1 MEGATDI
8 IYNTLRATGLT
19 WDEGPDIGGPVG
31 PYVQSQRMGMFKQ
44 YAEQLVKAGK
54 AYYCFCTEERL
65 NDLHEQQKANGE
77 MSHYDGHCR
86 DLPQE
91 EINAKLAAGV
101 PYVIRQKI
109 PAEGVT
115 GFDDVVYGHI
125 EVNNS
130 ELDDQIL
137 IKTDGMPTYNFANV
151 VDDHLMGITHVIRGS
166 EYLSSTPKYNLLYQ
180 AFGWEVPTYIHCPP
194 VMKDAQ
200 HKLSKRNGDASY
212 QDLVAKGYL
221 PAAVLNYLL
230 LLGWAPEGEQEIF
243 SLDEMIKI
251 WDPARISKSPAI
263 FDPLKLRA
271 INAAYIRALPA
282 EEFRKLADPFI
293 DQAVH
298 VQIDRDLLC
307 ANLQPRCEVLEDIPP
322 QLDFFDA
329 VLPIDAEMYRNKKQK
344 TTPESAKE
352 ALSALLP
359 VLEAQTDYDT
369 QKISASYAA
378 SIRNTSGTSVT
389 NKVASLQVQLE
400 QKQANAASLQEKL
413 TEAQEDYQDALETYE
428 AAKEGYEG
436 AGTDNTVNFMTI
448 QNGYLSARSKY
459 QQAKSAL
466 TQAEDA
472 LSENESAITDLQNQ
486 LAAAQAKQKIDKLDT
501 EETYQE
507 AVITGQNAQTT
518 YNAAVEDLKETLQE
532 AEETKEKREEQLQ
545 AFEDFVG
552 SDGILYATED
562 GVITEVSYEAG
573 DRLTTTGALFSY
585 ATSDDMRIS
594 VDVTQ
599 EDIVDLQVGDAVD
612 ITFTA
617 YPEDSY
623 TGSILSI
630 NTTAT
635 SDYSNTVSYTVEIS
649 VEGELEQLYGG
660 MTADVIFVTE
670 EKEDVLYVS
679 RKAIVE
685 ENGKTYVYRKTA
697 LGGRELAEVETGI
710 TNGVDIE
717 ILSGLEEGDT
727 IYLASKVSS
736 EAEVKSTEETADS
749 GSSSDTAVG
758 SDMELQEFD
767 ESLMPEDMQMPSGGA
782 MPQGGPGGSGS
793 DSFGGGMP
801 GGPGGQ

>member
-1 MEGATDI
+1 M
-8 IYNTLRATGLT
+8 
-19 WDEGPDIGGPVG
+19 
-31 PYVQSQRMGMFKQ
+31 
-44 YAEQLVKAGK
+44 
-54 AYYCFCTEERL
+54 
-65 NDLHEQQKANGE
+65 
-77 MSHYDGHCR
+77 
-86 DLPQE
+86 
-91 EINAKLAAGV
+91 KL
-101 PYVIRQKI
+101 
-109 PAEGVT
+109 
-115 GFDDVVYGHI
+115 
-125 EVNNS
+125 
-130 ELDDQIL
+130 
-137 IKTDGMPTYNFANV
+137 
-151 VDDHLMGITHVIRGS
+151 
-166 EYLSSTPKYNLLYQ
+166 
-180 AFGWEVPTYIHCPP
+180 
-194 VMKDAQ
+194 
-200 HKLSKRNGDASY
+200 
-212 QDLVAKGYL
+212 
-221 PAAVLNYLL
+221 
-230 LLGWAPEGEQEIF
+230 
-243 SLDEMIKI
+243 
-251 WDPARISKSPAI
+251 KSPH
-263 FDPLKLRA
+263 FDKLKSLT
-271 INAAYIRALPA
+271 
-282 EEFRKLADPFI
+282 
-293 DQAVH
+293 
-298 VQIDRDLLC
+298 
-307 ANLQPRCEVLEDIPP
+307 
-322 QLDFFDA
+322 
-329 VLPIDAEMYRNKKQK
+329 KKQK
-344 TTPESAKE
+344 KLILAGIALFLLILAASYTVFIAPLLQKEQWIYKEETVERGTLKVGVTESGSLEYNTKSIDYDLNLDVSDDDEDDSDDDDDTVQKYLKIEEIYAASGQRVTEGEELLKFTEDSVE
-352 ALSALLP
+352 AVRALLQNA
-359 VLEAQTDYDT
+359 VVEAQADYAEAESTYELSLLEAQTDYDT

-400 QKQANAASLQEKL
+400 QKQANTASLQEKL
-413 TEAQEDYQDALETYE
+413 TQAQEDYQDALETYE

-448 QNGYLSARSKY
+448 QNGYLSARTKY

-466 TQAEDA
+466 TQAETAVTDN
-472 LSENESAITDLQNQ
+472 ENAIAELTNQ

-507 AVITGQNAQTT
+507 AVINGQNAQTT
-518 YNAAVEDLKETLQE
+518 YNATVEDLKETLQE

-573 DRLTTTGALFSY
+573 DRLTTTGVLFSY

-736 EAEVKSTEETADS
+736 EEEVKSTEETADS

-758 SDMELQEFD
+758 SDTEF
-767 ESLMPEDMQMPSGGA
+767 EMLEDMQMPGGDD
-782 MPQGGPGGSGS
+782 MPQGGNSG
-793 DSFGGGMP
+793 SFGGGMP

>member
-1 MEGATDI
+1 M
-8 IYNTLRATGLT
+8 
-19 WDEGPDIGGPVG
+19 
-31 PYVQSQRMGMFKQ
+31 
-44 YAEQLVKAGK
+44 
-54 AYYCFCTEERL
+54 
-65 NDLHEQQKANGE
+65 
-77 MSHYDGHCR
+77 
-86 DLPQE
+86 
-91 EINAKLAAGV
+91 KL
-101 PYVIRQKI
+101 
-109 PAEGVT
+109 
-115 GFDDVVYGHI
+115 
-125 EVNNS
+125 
-130 ELDDQIL
+130 
-137 IKTDGMPTYNFANV
+137 
-151 VDDHLMGITHVIRGS
+151 
-166 EYLSSTPKYNLLYQ
+166 
-180 AFGWEVPTYIHCPP
+180 
-194 VMKDAQ
+194 
-200 HKLSKRNGDASY
+200 
-212 QDLVAKGYL
+212 
-221 PAAVLNYLL
+221 
-230 LLGWAPEGEQEIF
+230 
-243 SLDEMIKI
+243 
-251 WDPARISKSPAI
+251 KSPH
-263 FDPLKLRA
+263 FDKLKSLT
-271 INAAYIRALPA
+271 
-282 EEFRKLADPFI
+282 
-293 DQAVH
+293 
-298 VQIDRDLLC
+298 
-307 ANLQPRCEVLEDIPP
+307 
-322 QLDFFDA
+322 
-329 VLPIDAEMYRNKKQK
+329 KKQK
-344 TTPESAKE
+344 KLILAGIALFLLILAASYTVFIAPLLQKEQWSYKEETVERGTLKVGVTESGSLEYNTKSIDYDLNLDVSDDDEDDSDDDDDTVQKYLKIEEIYAASGQRVTEGEELLKFTEDSVE
-352 ALSALLP
+352 AVRALLQNA
-359 VLEAQTDYDT
+359 VVEAQADYAEAESTYELSLLEAQTDYDT

-389 NKVASLQVQLE
+389 NNVASLQVQLE
-400 QKQANAASLQEKL
+400 QKQANTASLQEKL
-413 TEAQEDYQDALETYE
+413 TQAQEDYQDALETYE

-448 QNGYLSARSKY
+448 QNGYLSARTKY

-466 TQAEDA
+466 TQAETAVTDN
-472 LSENESAITDLQNQ
+472 ENAIAELTNQ

-518 YNAAVEDLKETLQE
+518 YNATVEDLKETLQE

-573 DRLTTTGALFSY
+573 DRLTTTGVLFSY

-670 EKEDVLYVS
+670 EKEDVIYVS

-736 EAEVKSTEETADS
+736 EAEVKSTEETADA
-749 GSSSDTAVG
+749 GSSSDTAIG
-758 SDMELQEFD
+758 SDTEF
-767 ESLMPEDMQMPSGGA
+767 EMPEDMQMPGGGD
-782 MPQGGPGGSGS
+782 MPQGDPGGGNSG
-793 DSFGGGMP
+793 SFGGRMP

>member
-1 MEGATDI
+1 MKLKRPHFEK
-8 IYNTLRATGLT
+8 LKSLT
-19 WDEGPDIGGPVG
+19 K
-31 PYVQSQRMGMFKQ
+31 KQ
-44 YAEQLVKAGK
+44 KKLILAGI
-54 AYYCFCTEERL
+54 A
-65 NDLHEQQKANGE
+65 
-77 MSHYDGHCR
+77 
-86 DLPQE
+86 
-91 EINAKLAAGV
+91 
-101 PYVIRQKI
+101 
-109 PAEGVT
+109 
-115 GFDDVVYGHI
+115 
-125 EVNNS
+125 
-130 ELDDQIL
+130 
-137 IKTDGMPTYNFANV
+137 
-151 VDDHLMGITHVIRGS
+151 
-166 EYLSSTPKYNLLYQ
+166 
-180 AFGWEVPTYIHCPP
+180 
-194 VMKDAQ
+194 
-200 HKLSKRNGDASY
+200 
-212 QDLVAKGYL
+212 
-221 PAAVLNYLL
+221 LL
-230 LLGWAPEGEQEIF
+230 LLILAACYTVFIAPLLQKEQWIYKEETVERGTLKVGVTESGSLEYNTKSIDYDLTLDVSDDDEDDSDDDDDTVQKYLKIEEIYAASGQRVTEGEE
-243 SLDEMIKI
+243 L
-251 WDPARISKSPAI
+251 
-263 FDPLKLRA
+263 LKFTEDSVEA
-271 INAAYIRALPA
+271 VRALLQNAVVEAQADYA
-282 EEFRKLADPFI
+282 E
-293 DQAVH
+293 
-298 VQIDRDLLC
+298 
-307 ANLQPRCEVLEDIPP
+307 
-322 QLDFFDA
+322 
-329 VLPIDAEMYRNKKQK
+329 AESTY
-344 TTPESAKE
+344 E
-352 ALSALLP
+352 LSL
-359 VLEAQTDYDT
+359 LEAQTDYDT

-400 QKQANAASLQEKL
+400 QKQANTASLQEKL
-413 TEAQEDYQDALETYE
+413 TEAQEDYQDALEDYE

-649 VEGELEQLYGG
+649 VEGALEKLYGG

-670 EKEDVLYVS
+670 EKEDILYVS

-697 LGGRELAEVETGI
+697 LGGKELAEVETGI

-736 EAEVKSTEETADS
+736 EAEVKSTQEDS
-749 GSSSDTAVG
+749 GSSADTTTG

-767 ESLMPEDMQMPSGGA
+767 ESLMPEDIQMPSGGA
-782 MPQGGPGGSGS
+782 MPQGGPGGGDSG
-793 DSFGGGMP
+793 SFGGGMP

>member
-1 MEGATDI
+1 M
-8 IYNTLRATGLT
+8 
-19 WDEGPDIGGPVG
+19 
-31 PYVQSQRMGMFKQ
+31 
-44 YAEQLVKAGK
+44 
-54 AYYCFCTEERL
+54 
-65 NDLHEQQKANGE
+65 
-77 MSHYDGHCR
+77 
-86 DLPQE
+86 
-91 EINAKLAAGV
+91 KL
-101 PYVIRQKI
+101 
-109 PAEGVT
+109 
-115 GFDDVVYGHI
+115 
-125 EVNNS
+125 
-130 ELDDQIL
+130 
-137 IKTDGMPTYNFANV
+137 
-151 VDDHLMGITHVIRGS
+151 
-166 EYLSSTPKYNLLYQ
+166 
-180 AFGWEVPTYIHCPP
+180 
-194 VMKDAQ
+194 
-200 HKLSKRNGDASY
+200 
-212 QDLVAKGYL
+212 
-221 PAAVLNYLL
+221 
-230 LLGWAPEGEQEIF
+230 
-243 SLDEMIKI
+243 
-251 WDPARISKSPAI
+251 KSPH
-263 FDPLKLRA
+263 FDKLKSLT
-271 INAAYIRALPA
+271 
-282 EEFRKLADPFI
+282 
-293 DQAVH
+293 
-298 VQIDRDLLC
+298 
-307 ANLQPRCEVLEDIPP
+307 
-322 QLDFFDA
+322 
-329 VLPIDAEMYRNKKQK
+329 KKQK
-344 TTPESAKE
+344 KLILAGIALFLLILAASYTVFIAPLLQKEQWIYKEETGERGTLKVGVTESGSLEYNTKSIDYDLNLDVSDDDEDDSDDDDDTVQKYLKIEEIYAASGQRVTEGEELLKFTEDSVE
-352 ALSALLP
+352 AVRALLQNA
-359 VLEAQTDYDT
+359 VVEAQSDYAEAESTYELSLLEAQTDYDT

-389 NKVASLQVQLE
+389 NNVASLQVQLE
-400 QKQANAASLQEKL
+400 QKQANTASLQEKL
-413 TEAQEDYQDALETYE
+413 TQAREDYQDALETYE

-448 QNGYLSARSKY
+448 QNGYLSARTKY

-466 TQAEDA
+466 TQAETAVTDN
-472 LSENESAITDLQNQ
+472 ENAITELTNQ

-518 YNAAVEDLKETLQE
+518 YNATVEDLKETLQE

-717 ILSGLEEGDT
+717 ILSGLGEGDT

-749 GSSSDTAVG
+749 GSSSDTAIG
-758 SDMELQEFD
+758 SDTEFG
-767 ESLMPEDMQMPSGGA
+767 MPEDMQMPGGGD

>member
-1 MEGATDI
+1 MKLKRPHFEK
-8 IYNTLRATGLT
+8 LKSLT
-19 WDEGPDIGGPVG
+19 K
-31 PYVQSQRMGMFKQ
+31 KQ
-44 YAEQLVKAGK
+44 KKLILAGI
-54 AYYCFCTEERL
+54 A
-65 NDLHEQQKANGE
+65 
-77 MSHYDGHCR
+77 
-86 DLPQE
+86 
-91 EINAKLAAGV
+91 
-101 PYVIRQKI
+101 
-109 PAEGVT
+109 
-115 GFDDVVYGHI
+115 
-125 EVNNS
+125 
-130 ELDDQIL
+130 
-137 IKTDGMPTYNFANV
+137 
-151 VDDHLMGITHVIRGS
+151 
-166 EYLSSTPKYNLLYQ
+166 
-180 AFGWEVPTYIHCPP
+180 
-194 VMKDAQ
+194 
-200 HKLSKRNGDASY
+200 
-212 QDLVAKGYL
+212 
-221 PAAVLNYLL
+221 LL
-230 LLGWAPEGEQEIF
+230 LLILAACYTVFIAPLLQKEQWIYKEETVERGTLKVGVTESGSLEYNTKSIDYDLTLDVSDDDEDDSDDDDDTVQKYLKIEEIYAASGQRVTEGEE
-243 SLDEMIKI
+243 L
-251 WDPARISKSPAI
+251 
-263 FDPLKLRA
+263 LKFTEDSVEA
-271 INAAYIRALPA
+271 VRALLQNAVVEAQADYA
-282 EEFRKLADPFI
+282 E
-293 DQAVH
+293 
-298 VQIDRDLLC
+298 
-307 ANLQPRCEVLEDIPP
+307 
-322 QLDFFDA
+322 
-329 VLPIDAEMYRNKKQK
+329 AESTY
-344 TTPESAKE
+344 E
-352 ALSALLP
+352 LSL
-359 VLEAQTDYDT
+359 LEAQTDYDT

-400 QKQANAASLQEKL
+400 QKQANTASLQEKL

-428 AAKEGYEG
+428 AAEEGYEG

-649 VEGELEQLYGG
+649 AEGALEKLYGG

-670 EKEDVLYVS
+670 EKEDVIYVS

-697 LGGRELAEVETGI
+697 LGGKELAEVETGI

-736 EAEVKSTEETADS
+736 EAEVKSTQVDS
-749 GSSSDTAVG
+749 GSSADTTTG

-782 MPQGGPGGSGS
+782 MPQGGPGGGDSG
-793 DSFGGGMP
+793 SFGGGMP

>member
-1 MEGATDI
+1 MKLKSPHFEK
-8 IYNTLRATGLT
+8 LKSLT
-19 WDEGPDIGGPVG
+19 K
-31 PYVQSQRMGMFKQ
+31 KQ
-44 YAEQLVKAGK
+44 KKLILAGI
-54 AYYCFCTEERL
+54 A
-65 NDLHEQQKANGE
+65 
-77 MSHYDGHCR
+77 
-86 DLPQE
+86 
-91 EINAKLAAGV
+91 
-101 PYVIRQKI
+101 
-109 PAEGVT
+109 
-115 GFDDVVYGHI
+115 
-125 EVNNS
+125 
-130 ELDDQIL
+130 
-137 IKTDGMPTYNFANV
+137 
-151 VDDHLMGITHVIRGS
+151 
-166 EYLSSTPKYNLLYQ
+166 
-180 AFGWEVPTYIHCPP
+180 
-194 VMKDAQ
+194 
-200 HKLSKRNGDASY
+200 
-212 QDLVAKGYL
+212 
-221 PAAVLNYLL
+221 LL
-230 LLGWAPEGEQEIF
+230 LLLLAASYTVFIAPLLQKEQWIYKEETVELGTLKVGVTESGSLEYQTKTIDYDLDLDVSEDDEDSDSDSDDDEETTQKYLKIEEVYAASGQRVTEGEE
-243 SLDEMIKI
+243 L
-251 WDPARISKSPAI
+251 
-263 FDPLKLRA
+263 LKFTEDSVEA
-271 INAAYIRALPA
+271 VRALLQNAVVEAQADYA
-282 EEFRKLADPFI
+282 E
-293 DQAVH
+293 
-298 VQIDRDLLC
+298 
-307 ANLQPRCEVLEDIPP
+307 
-322 QLDFFDA
+322 
-329 VLPIDAEMYRNKKQK
+329 AESTY
-344 TTPESAKE
+344 E
-352 ALSALLP
+352 LSL
-359 VLEAQTDYDT
+359 LEAQTDYDT

-400 QKQANAASLQEKL
+400 QKQANTASLQEKL
-413 TEAQEDYQDALETYE
+413 TETQEDYQDALEDYE

-459 QQAKSAL
+459 QQAKSTL

-635 SDYSNTVSYTVEIS
+635 SDYSNTVSYTVEFS
-649 VEGELEQLYGG
+649 AEGALEKLYGG
-660 MTADVIFVTE
+660 MTADVFFVTE
-670 EKEDVLYVS
+670 EKEDILYVS

-697 LGGRELAEVETGI
+697 LGGKELAEVETGI

-736 EAEVKSTEETADS
+736 EAEVKSTQEDS
-749 GSSSDTAVG
+749 GSSADTTTG

-782 MPQGGPGGSGS
+782 MPQGGPGGSNS

>member
-1 MEGATDI
+1 M
-8 IYNTLRATGLT
+8 
-19 WDEGPDIGGPVG
+19 
-31 PYVQSQRMGMFKQ
+31 
-44 YAEQLVKAGK
+44 
-54 AYYCFCTEERL
+54 
-65 NDLHEQQKANGE
+65 
-77 MSHYDGHCR
+77 
-86 DLPQE
+86 
-91 EINAKLAAGV
+91 KL
-101 PYVIRQKI
+101 
-109 PAEGVT
+109 
-115 GFDDVVYGHI
+115 
-125 EVNNS
+125 
-130 ELDDQIL
+130 
-137 IKTDGMPTYNFANV
+137 
-151 VDDHLMGITHVIRGS
+151 
-166 EYLSSTPKYNLLYQ
+166 
-180 AFGWEVPTYIHCPP
+180 
-194 VMKDAQ
+194 
-200 HKLSKRNGDASY
+200 
-212 QDLVAKGYL
+212 
-221 PAAVLNYLL
+221 
-230 LLGWAPEGEQEIF
+230 
-243 SLDEMIKI
+243 
-251 WDPARISKSPAI
+251 KSPH
-263 FDPLKLRA
+263 FDKLKSLT
-271 INAAYIRALPA
+271 
-282 EEFRKLADPFI
+282 
-293 DQAVH
+293 
-298 VQIDRDLLC
+298 
-307 ANLQPRCEVLEDIPP
+307 
-322 QLDFFDA
+322 
-329 VLPIDAEMYRNKKQK
+329 KKQK
-344 TTPESAKE
+344 KLILAGIALFLLILAASYTVFIAPLLQKEQWIYKEETVERGTLKVGVTESGSLEYNTKSIDYDLNLDVSDDDEDDSDDDDDTVQKYLKIEEIYAASGQRVTEGEELLKFTEDSVE
-352 ALSALLP
+352 AVRALLQNA
-359 VLEAQTDYDT
+359 VVEAQADYAEAESTYELSLLEAQTDYDT

-389 NKVASLQVQLE
+389 NNVASLQVQLE
-400 QKQANAASLQEKL
+400 QKQANTASLQEKL
-413 TEAQEDYQDALETYE
+413 TQAREDYQDALETYE

-448 QNGYLSARSKY
+448 QNGYLSARTKY

-466 TQAEDA
+466 TQAETAVTDN
-472 LSENESAITDLQNQ
+472 ENAITELTNQ

-518 YNAAVEDLKETLQE
+518 YNATVEDLKETLQE

-717 ILSGLEEGDT
+717 ILSGLGEGDT

-736 EAEVKSTEETADS
+736 EAEVKSTEETADA
-749 GSSSDTAVG
+749 GSSSDTAIG
-758 SDMELQEFD
+758 SDTEFG
-767 ESLMPEDMQMPSGGA
+767 MPEDMQMPGGGD

>member
-1 MEGATDI
+1 MKLKSPHFEK
-8 IYNTLRATGLT
+8 LKSLT
-19 WDEGPDIGGPVG
+19 K
-31 PYVQSQRMGMFKQ
+31 KQ
-44 YAEQLVKAGK
+44 KKLILAGI
-54 AYYCFCTEERL
+54 A
-65 NDLHEQQKANGE
+65 
-77 MSHYDGHCR
+77 
-86 DLPQE
+86 
-91 EINAKLAAGV
+91 
-101 PYVIRQKI
+101 
-109 PAEGVT
+109 
-115 GFDDVVYGHI
+115 
-125 EVNNS
+125 
-130 ELDDQIL
+130 
-137 IKTDGMPTYNFANV
+137 
-151 VDDHLMGITHVIRGS
+151 
-166 EYLSSTPKYNLLYQ
+166 
-180 AFGWEVPTYIHCPP
+180 
-194 VMKDAQ
+194 
-200 HKLSKRNGDASY
+200 
-212 QDLVAKGYL
+212 
-221 PAAVLNYLL
+221 LL
-230 LLGWAPEGEQEIF
+230 LLLLAASYTVFIAPLLQKEQWIYKEETVELGTLKVGVTESGSLEYQTKTIDYDLDLDVSEDDEDSDSDSDDDEETTQKYLKIEEVYAASGQRVTEGEE
-243 SLDEMIKI
+243 L
-251 WDPARISKSPAI
+251 
-263 FDPLKLRA
+263 LKFTEDSVEA
-271 INAAYIRALPA
+271 VRALLQNAVVEAQADYA
-282 EEFRKLADPFI
+282 E
-293 DQAVH
+293 
-298 VQIDRDLLC
+298 
-307 ANLQPRCEVLEDIPP
+307 
-322 QLDFFDA
+322 
-329 VLPIDAEMYRNKKQK
+329 
-344 TTPESAKE
+344 TESTYE
-352 ALSALLP
+352 LSL
-359 VLEAQTDYDT
+359 LEAQTDYDT

-400 QKQANAASLQEKL
+400 QKQANTASLQEKL
-413 TEAQEDYQDALETYE
+413 TETQEDYQDALEDYE

-459 QQAKSAL
+459 QQAKSTL

-649 VEGELEQLYGG
+649 AEGALEKLYGG

-670 EKEDVLYVS
+670 EKEDILYVS

-697 LGGRELAEVETGI
+697 LGGKELAEVETGI

-736 EAEVKSTEETADS
+736 EAEVKSTQEDS
-749 GSSSDTAVG
+749 GSSADTTTG

-782 MPQGGPGGSGS
+782 MPQGGPGGSNS

>member
-1 MEGATDI
+1 MKLKSPHFDK
-8 IYNTLRATGLT
+8 LKSLT
-19 WDEGPDIGGPVG
+19 K
-31 PYVQSQRMGMFKQ
+31 KQ
-44 YAEQLVKAGK
+44 KKLILAGI
-54 AYYCFCTEERL
+54 A
-65 NDLHEQQKANGE
+65 
-77 MSHYDGHCR
+77 
-86 DLPQE
+86 
-91 EINAKLAAGV
+91 
-101 PYVIRQKI
+101 
-109 PAEGVT
+109 
-115 GFDDVVYGHI
+115 
-125 EVNNS
+125 
-130 ELDDQIL
+130 
-137 IKTDGMPTYNFANV
+137 
-151 VDDHLMGITHVIRGS
+151 
-166 EYLSSTPKYNLLYQ
+166 
-180 AFGWEVPTYIHCPP
+180 
-194 VMKDAQ
+194 
-200 HKLSKRNGDASY
+200 
-212 QDLVAKGYL
+212 
-221 PAAVLNYLL
+221 LL
-230 LLGWAPEGEQEIF
+230 LLILAACYTVFIAPLLQKEQWIYKEETVERGTLKVGVTESGSLEYNTKSIDYDLTLDVSDDDEDDSDDDDDTVQKYLKIEEIYAASGQRVTEGEE
-243 SLDEMIKI
+243 L
-251 WDPARISKSPAI
+251 
-263 FDPLKLRA
+263 LKFTEDSVEA
-271 INAAYIRALPA
+271 VRALLQNAVVEVQADYA
-282 EEFRKLADPFI
+282 E
-293 DQAVH
+293 
-298 VQIDRDLLC
+298 
-307 ANLQPRCEVLEDIPP
+307 
-322 QLDFFDA
+322 
-329 VLPIDAEMYRNKKQK
+329 AESTY
-344 TTPESAKE
+344 E
-352 ALSALLP
+352 LSL
-359 VLEAQTDYDT
+359 LEAQTDYDT

-782 MPQGGPGGSGS
+782 MPQGGPGGGNSG
-793 DSFGGGMP
+793 SFGGGMP
-801 GGPGGQ
+801 RGPGGQ

>member
-1 MEGATDI
+1 M
-8 IYNTLRATGLT
+8 
-19 WDEGPDIGGPVG
+19 
-31 PYVQSQRMGMFKQ
+31 
-44 YAEQLVKAGK
+44 
-54 AYYCFCTEERL
+54 
-65 NDLHEQQKANGE
+65 
-77 MSHYDGHCR
+77 
-86 DLPQE
+86 
-91 EINAKLAAGV
+91 KL
-101 PYVIRQKI
+101 
-109 PAEGVT
+109 
-115 GFDDVVYGHI
+115 
-125 EVNNS
+125 
-130 ELDDQIL
+130 
-137 IKTDGMPTYNFANV
+137 
-151 VDDHLMGITHVIRGS
+151 
-166 EYLSSTPKYNLLYQ
+166 
-180 AFGWEVPTYIHCPP
+180 
-194 VMKDAQ
+194 
-200 HKLSKRNGDASY
+200 
-212 QDLVAKGYL
+212 
-221 PAAVLNYLL
+221 
-230 LLGWAPEGEQEIF
+230 
-243 SLDEMIKI
+243 
-251 WDPARISKSPAI
+251 KSPH
-263 FDPLKLRA
+263 FDKLKSLT
-271 INAAYIRALPA
+271 
-282 EEFRKLADPFI
+282 
-293 DQAVH
+293 
-298 VQIDRDLLC
+298 
-307 ANLQPRCEVLEDIPP
+307 
-322 QLDFFDA
+322 
-329 VLPIDAEMYRNKKQK
+329 KKQK
-344 TTPESAKE
+344 KLILAGIALFLLILAASYTVFIAPLLQKEQWIYKEETVERGTLKVGVTESGSLEYNTKSIDYDLTLDVSDDDEDDSDDDDDTVQKYLKIEEIYAASGQRVTEGEELLKFTEDSVE
-352 ALSALLP
+352 AVRALLQNA
-359 VLEAQTDYDT
+359 VVEAQADYAEAESTYELSLLEAQTDYDT

-782 MPQGGPGGSGS
+782 MPQGGPGGGNSG
-793 DSFGGGMP
+793 SFGGGMP
-801 GGPGGQ
+801 RGPGGQ

>member
-1 MEGATDI
+1 MKLKSPHFDK
-8 IYNTLRATGLT
+8 LKSLT
-19 WDEGPDIGGPVG
+19 K
-31 PYVQSQRMGMFKQ
+31 KQ
-44 YAEQLVKAGK
+44 KKLILAGI
-54 AYYCFCTEERL
+54 A
-65 NDLHEQQKANGE
+65 
-77 MSHYDGHCR
+77 
-86 DLPQE
+86 
-91 EINAKLAAGV
+91 
-101 PYVIRQKI
+101 
-109 PAEGVT
+109 
-115 GFDDVVYGHI
+115 
-125 EVNNS
+125 
-130 ELDDQIL
+130 
-137 IKTDGMPTYNFANV
+137 
-151 VDDHLMGITHVIRGS
+151 
-166 EYLSSTPKYNLLYQ
+166 
-180 AFGWEVPTYIHCPP
+180 
-194 VMKDAQ
+194 
-200 HKLSKRNGDASY
+200 
-212 QDLVAKGYL
+212 
-221 PAAVLNYLL
+221 LL
-230 LLGWAPEGEQEIF
+230 LLILAACYTVFIAPLLQKEQWIYKEETVERGTLKVGVTESGSLEYNTKSIDYDLTLDVSDDDEDDSDDDDDTVQKYLKIEEIYAASGQRVTEGEE
-243 SLDEMIKI
+243 L
-251 WDPARISKSPAI
+251 
-263 FDPLKLRA
+263 LKFTEDSVEA
-271 INAAYIRALPA
+271 VRALLQNAVVEAQADYA
-282 EEFRKLADPFI
+282 E
-293 DQAVH
+293 
-298 VQIDRDLLC
+298 
-307 ANLQPRCEVLEDIPP
+307 
-322 QLDFFDA
+322 
-329 VLPIDAEMYRNKKQK
+329 AESTY
-344 TTPESAKE
+344 E
-352 ALSALLP
+352 LSL
-359 VLEAQTDYDT
+359 LEAQTDYDT

-782 MPQGGPGGSGS
+782 MPQGGPGGGNSG
-793 DSFGGGMP
+793 SFGGGMP
-801 GGPGGQ
+801 RGPGGQ

>member
-1 MEGATDI
+1 M
-8 IYNTLRATGLT
+8 
-19 WDEGPDIGGPVG
+19 
-31 PYVQSQRMGMFKQ
+31 
-44 YAEQLVKAGK
+44 
-54 AYYCFCTEERL
+54 
-65 NDLHEQQKANGE
+65 
-77 MSHYDGHCR
+77 
-86 DLPQE
+86 
-91 EINAKLAAGV
+91 KL
-101 PYVIRQKI
+101 
-109 PAEGVT
+109 
-115 GFDDVVYGHI
+115 
-125 EVNNS
+125 
-130 ELDDQIL
+130 
-137 IKTDGMPTYNFANV
+137 
-151 VDDHLMGITHVIRGS
+151 
-166 EYLSSTPKYNLLYQ
+166 
-180 AFGWEVPTYIHCPP
+180 
-194 VMKDAQ
+194 
-200 HKLSKRNGDASY
+200 
-212 QDLVAKGYL
+212 
-221 PAAVLNYLL
+221 
-230 LLGWAPEGEQEIF
+230 
-243 SLDEMIKI
+243 
-251 WDPARISKSPAI
+251 KSPH
-263 FDPLKLRA
+263 FDKLKSLT
-271 INAAYIRALPA
+271 
-282 EEFRKLADPFI
+282 
-293 DQAVH
+293 
-298 VQIDRDLLC
+298 
-307 ANLQPRCEVLEDIPP
+307 
-322 QLDFFDA
+322 
-329 VLPIDAEMYRNKKQK
+329 KKQK
-344 TTPESAKE
+344 KLILAGI
-352 ALSALLP
+352 ALLLMNLAACYTVFIAP
-359 VLEAQTDYDT
+359 LLQKEQWIYKEETVERGTLKVGVTESGSLEYNTKSIDYDLTLDVSDDDEDDSDDDDDTVQKYLKIEEIYAASGQRVTEGEELLKFTEDSVEAVRALLQNAVVEAQADYAEAESTYELSLLEAQTDYDT

-782 MPQGGPGGSGS
+782 MPQGGPGGGNSG
-793 DSFGGGMP
+793 SFGGGMP
-801 GGPGGQ
+801 RGPGGQ

>member
-1 MEGATDI
+1 MKLKSPHFDK
-8 IYNTLRATGLT
+8 LKSLT
-19 WDEGPDIGGPVG
+19 K
-31 PYVQSQRMGMFKQ
+31 KQ
-44 YAEQLVKAGK
+44 KKLILAGI
-54 AYYCFCTEERL
+54 A
-65 NDLHEQQKANGE
+65 
-77 MSHYDGHCR
+77 
-86 DLPQE
+86 
-91 EINAKLAAGV
+91 
-101 PYVIRQKI
+101 
-109 PAEGVT
+109 
-115 GFDDVVYGHI
+115 
-125 EVNNS
+125 
-130 ELDDQIL
+130 
-137 IKTDGMPTYNFANV
+137 
-151 VDDHLMGITHVIRGS
+151 
-166 EYLSSTPKYNLLYQ
+166 
-180 AFGWEVPTYIHCPP
+180 
-194 VMKDAQ
+194 
-200 HKLSKRNGDASY
+200 
-212 QDLVAKGYL
+212 
-221 PAAVLNYLL
+221 LL
-230 LLGWAPEGEQEIF
+230 LLILAASYTVFIAPLLQKEQWIYKEETVERGTLKVGVTESGSLEYNTKSIDYDLDLDVSDDEEDDSDDDDDTVQKYLKIEEIYAASGQRVMEGEE
-243 SLDEMIKI
+243 L
-251 WDPARISKSPAI
+251 
-263 FDPLKLRA
+263 LKFTEDSVEA
-271 INAAYIRALPA
+271 VRALLQNAVVEAQSDYA
-282 EEFRKLADPFI
+282 E
-293 DQAVH
+293 
-298 VQIDRDLLC
+298 
-307 ANLQPRCEVLEDIPP
+307 
-322 QLDFFDA
+322 
-329 VLPIDAEMYRNKKQK
+329 AESTY
-344 TTPESAKE
+344 E
-352 ALSALLP
+352 LSL
-359 VLEAQTDYDT
+359 LEAQTDYDT

-389 NKVASLQVQLE
+389 NNVASLQVQLE
-400 QKQANAASLQEKL
+400 QKQANTASLQEKL
-413 TEAQEDYQDALETYE
+413 TQAQEDYQDALETYE

-448 QNGYLSARSKY
+448 QNGYLSARTKY

-466 TQAEDA
+466 TQAETAVTDN
-472 LSENESAITDLQNQ
+472 ENAIAELTNQ

-507 AVITGQNAQTT
+507 AVINGQNAQTT
-518 YNAAVEDLKETLQE
+518 YNATVEDLKETLQE

-552 SDGILYATED
+552 SDGIL
-562 GVITEVSYEAG
+562 
-573 DRLTTTGALFSY
+573 Y

-749 GSSSDTAVG
+749 GSGSDTAVG
-758 SDMELQEFD
+758 SDTEF
-767 ESLMPEDMQMPSGGA
+767 EMSEDMQMPGGGD
-782 MPQGGPGGSGS
+782 MPQGGPGGGNSG
-793 DSFGGGMP
+793 SFGGGMP
-801 GGPGGQ
+801 RGPGGQ

>member
-1 MEGATDI
+1 M
-8 IYNTLRATGLT
+8 
-19 WDEGPDIGGPVG
+19 
-31 PYVQSQRMGMFKQ
+31 
-44 YAEQLVKAGK
+44 
-54 AYYCFCTEERL
+54 
-65 NDLHEQQKANGE
+65 
-77 MSHYDGHCR
+77 
-86 DLPQE
+86 
-91 EINAKLAAGV
+91 KL
-101 PYVIRQKI
+101 
-109 PAEGVT
+109 
-115 GFDDVVYGHI
+115 
-125 EVNNS
+125 
-130 ELDDQIL
+130 
-137 IKTDGMPTYNFANV
+137 
-151 VDDHLMGITHVIRGS
+151 
-166 EYLSSTPKYNLLYQ
+166 
-180 AFGWEVPTYIHCPP
+180 
-194 VMKDAQ
+194 
-200 HKLSKRNGDASY
+200 
-212 QDLVAKGYL
+212 
-221 PAAVLNYLL
+221 
-230 LLGWAPEGEQEIF
+230 
-243 SLDEMIKI
+243 
-251 WDPARISKSPAI
+251 KSPH
-263 FDPLKLRA
+263 FDKLKSLT
-271 INAAYIRALPA
+271 
-282 EEFRKLADPFI
+282 
-293 DQAVH
+293 
-298 VQIDRDLLC
+298 
-307 ANLQPRCEVLEDIPP
+307 
-322 QLDFFDA
+322 
-329 VLPIDAEMYRNKKQK
+329 KKQK
-344 TTPESAKE
+344 KLILAGIALFLLILAASYTVFIAPLLQKEQWIYKEETVERGTLKVGVTESGSLEYNTKSIDYDLNLDVSDDDEDDSDDDDDTVQKYLKIEEIYAASGQRVTEGEELLKFTEDSVE
-352 ALSALLP
+352 AVRALLQNA
-359 VLEAQTDYDT
+359 VVEAQADYAEAESTYELSLLEAQTDYDT

-389 NKVASLQVQLE
+389 NNVASLQVQLE
-400 QKQANAASLQEKL
+400 QKQANTASLQEKL
-413 TEAQEDYQDALETYE
+413 TQAQEDYQDALETYE

-448 QNGYLSARSKY
+448 QNGYLSARTKY

-466 TQAEDA
+466 TQAETAVTDN
-472 LSENESAITDLQNQ
+472 ENAIAELTNQ

-507 AVITGQNAQTT
+507 AVINGQNAQTT
-518 YNAAVEDLKETLQE
+518 YNATVEDLKETLQE

-573 DRLTTTGALFSY
+573 DRLTTTGVLFSY

-736 EAEVKSTEETADS
+736 EEEVKSTEETADS

-758 SDMELQEFD
+758 SDTEF
-767 ESLMPEDMQMPSGGA
+767 EMLEDMQMPGGDD
-782 MPQGGPGGSGS
+782 MPQGGNSG
-793 DSFGGGMP
+793 SFGGGMP

>member
-1 MEGATDI
+1 M
-8 IYNTLRATGLT
+8 
-19 WDEGPDIGGPVG
+19 
-31 PYVQSQRMGMFKQ
+31 
-44 YAEQLVKAGK
+44 
-54 AYYCFCTEERL
+54 
-65 NDLHEQQKANGE
+65 
-77 MSHYDGHCR
+77 
-86 DLPQE
+86 
-91 EINAKLAAGV
+91 KL
-101 PYVIRQKI
+101 
-109 PAEGVT
+109 
-115 GFDDVVYGHI
+115 
-125 EVNNS
+125 
-130 ELDDQIL
+130 
-137 IKTDGMPTYNFANV
+137 
-151 VDDHLMGITHVIRGS
+151 
-166 EYLSSTPKYNLLYQ
+166 
-180 AFGWEVPTYIHCPP
+180 
-194 VMKDAQ
+194 
-200 HKLSKRNGDASY
+200 
-212 QDLVAKGYL
+212 
-221 PAAVLNYLL
+221 
-230 LLGWAPEGEQEIF
+230 
-243 SLDEMIKI
+243 
-251 WDPARISKSPAI
+251 KSPH
-263 FDPLKLRA
+263 FDKLKSLT
-271 INAAYIRALPA
+271 
-282 EEFRKLADPFI
+282 
-293 DQAVH
+293 
-298 VQIDRDLLC
+298 
-307 ANLQPRCEVLEDIPP
+307 
-322 QLDFFDA
+322 
-329 VLPIDAEMYRNKKQK
+329 KKQK
-344 TTPESAKE
+344 KLILAGIALFLLILAASYTVFIAPLLQKEQWIYKEETVERGTLKVGVTESGSLEYNTKSIDYNLDLDVSDDDEDDSDDDDDTVQKYLKIEEIYAASGQRVTEGEELLKFTEDSVE
-352 ALSALLP
+352 AVRALLQNA
-359 VLEAQTDYDT
+359 VVEAQADYAEAESTYELSLLEAQTDYDT

-400 QKQANAASLQEKL
+400 QKQANTASLQEKL
-413 TEAQEDYQDALETYE
+413 TETQEDYQDALEDYE

-472 LSENESAITDLQNQ
+472 LSENESAISDLQNQ

-649 VEGELEQLYGG
+649 VEGALEKLYGG

-670 EKEDVLYVS
+670 EKEDILYVS

-736 EAEVKSTEETADS
+736 EAEVKSTQEDS
-749 GSSSDTAVG
+749 GSSADTTTG

-782 MPQGGPGGSGS
+782 MPQGGPGGSNS

>member
-1 MEGATDI
+1 MKKLIRPHFDK
-8 IYNTLRATGLT
+8 LKSLT
-19 WDEGPDIGGPVG
+19 K
-31 PYVQSQRMGMFKQ
+31 KQ
-44 YAEQLVKAGK
+44 KKLILAGT
-54 AYYCFCTEERL
+54 A
-65 NDLHEQQKANGE
+65 
-77 MSHYDGHCR
+77 
-86 DLPQE
+86 
-91 EINAKLAAGV
+91 
-101 PYVIRQKI
+101 
-109 PAEGVT
+109 
-115 GFDDVVYGHI
+115 
-125 EVNNS
+125 
-130 ELDDQIL
+130 
-137 IKTDGMPTYNFANV
+137 
-151 VDDHLMGITHVIRGS
+151 
-166 EYLSSTPKYNLLYQ
+166 
-180 AFGWEVPTYIHCPP
+180 
-194 VMKDAQ
+194 
-200 HKLSKRNGDASY
+200 
-212 QDLVAKGYL
+212 
-221 PAAVLNYLL
+221 LL
-230 LLGWAPEGEQEIF
+230 LLILAACYTVFIAPLLQKEQWIYKEETVERGTLKVGVTESGSLEYNTKSIDYDLDLDVSDDDEDDSDEDDDDTVQKYLKIEEIYAASGQRVTEGEE
-243 SLDEMIKI
+243 L
-251 WDPARISKSPAI
+251 
-263 FDPLKLRA
+263 LKFTEDSVEA
-271 INAAYIRALPA
+271 VRALLQNAVVEAQADYA
-282 EEFRKLADPFI
+282 E
-293 DQAVH
+293 
-298 VQIDRDLLC
+298 
-307 ANLQPRCEVLEDIPP
+307 
-322 QLDFFDA
+322 
-329 VLPIDAEMYRNKKQK
+329 AESTY
-344 TTPESAKE
+344 E
-352 ALSALLP
+352 LSL
-359 VLEAQTDYDT
+359 LEAQTDYDT

-389 NKVASLQVQLE
+389 NNVASLQVQLE
-400 QKQANAASLQEKL
+400 QKQANTASLQEKL

-466 TQAEDA
+466 TQAETAVTDN
-472 LSENESAITDLQNQ
+472 ENAITELTNQ

-501 EETYQE
+501 EETY
-507 AVITGQNAQTT
+507 
-518 YNAAVEDLKETLQE
+518 QE

-599 EDIVDLQVGDAVD
+599 EDIVDLKVGDAVD
-612 ITFTA
+612 ITFTG

-717 ILSGLEEGDT
+717 ILSGLEEGNT

-736 EAEVKSTEETADS
+736 EEEVKSTEETADS
-749 GSSSDTAVG
+749 GSSADTAIGSDT
-758 SDMELQEFD
+758 EF
-767 ESLMPEDMQMPSGGA
+767 EMSEDMQMPGGGD
-782 MPQGGPGGSGS
+782 MPQGGPGGGNSG
-793 DSFGGGMP
+793 SFGGGMP

>member
-1 MEGATDI
+1 M
-8 IYNTLRATGLT
+8 
-19 WDEGPDIGGPVG
+19 
-31 PYVQSQRMGMFKQ
+31 
-44 YAEQLVKAGK
+44 
-54 AYYCFCTEERL
+54 
-65 NDLHEQQKANGE
+65 
-77 MSHYDGHCR
+77 
-86 DLPQE
+86 
-91 EINAKLAAGV
+91 KL
-101 PYVIRQKI
+101 
-109 PAEGVT
+109 
-115 GFDDVVYGHI
+115 
-125 EVNNS
+125 
-130 ELDDQIL
+130 
-137 IKTDGMPTYNFANV
+137 
-151 VDDHLMGITHVIRGS
+151 
-166 EYLSSTPKYNLLYQ
+166 
-180 AFGWEVPTYIHCPP
+180 
-194 VMKDAQ
+194 
-200 HKLSKRNGDASY
+200 
-212 QDLVAKGYL
+212 
-221 PAAVLNYLL
+221 
-230 LLGWAPEGEQEIF
+230 
-243 SLDEMIKI
+243 
-251 WDPARISKSPAI
+251 KSPH
-263 FDPLKLRA
+263 FDKLKSLT
-271 INAAYIRALPA
+271 
-282 EEFRKLADPFI
+282 
-293 DQAVH
+293 
-298 VQIDRDLLC
+298 
-307 ANLQPRCEVLEDIPP
+307 
-322 QLDFFDA
+322 
-329 VLPIDAEMYRNKKQK
+329 KKQK
-344 TTPESAKE
+344 KLILAGIALFLLILAASYTVFIAPLLQKEQWIYKEETVERGTLKVGVTESGSLEYNTKSIDYDLTLDVSDDDEDDSDDDDDTVQKYLKIEEIYAASGQRVTEGEELLKFTEDSVE
-352 ALSALLP
+352 AVRALLQNA
-359 VLEAQTDYDT
+359 VVEAQADYAEAESTYELSLLEAQTDYDT

-389 NKVASLQVQLE
+389 NNVASLQVQLE
-400 QKQANAASLQEKL
+400 QKQANTASLQEKL
-413 TEAQEDYQDALETYE
+413 TQAREDYQDALETYE

-448 QNGYLSARSKY
+448 QNGYLSARTKY
-459 QQAKSAL
+459 QQAKAAL
-466 TQAEDA
+466 TQAETAVTD
-472 LSENESAITDLQNQ
+472 NESAITDLENQ
-486 LAAAQAKQKIDKLDT
+486 LAAARAKQTIDKLDT

-518 YNAAVEDLKETLQE
+518 YNATVEDLKETLQE

-736 EAEVKSTEETADS
+736 EEEVKSTEETADS

-758 SDMELQEFD
+758 SDTEF
-767 ESLMPEDMQMPSGGA
+767 EMSEDMQMPGGGD

>member
-1 MEGATDI
+1 M
-8 IYNTLRATGLT
+8 
-19 WDEGPDIGGPVG
+19 
-31 PYVQSQRMGMFKQ
+31 
-44 YAEQLVKAGK
+44 
-54 AYYCFCTEERL
+54 
-65 NDLHEQQKANGE
+65 
-77 MSHYDGHCR
+77 
-86 DLPQE
+86 
-91 EINAKLAAGV
+91 KL
-101 PYVIRQKI
+101 
-109 PAEGVT
+109 
-115 GFDDVVYGHI
+115 
-125 EVNNS
+125 
-130 ELDDQIL
+130 
-137 IKTDGMPTYNFANV
+137 
-151 VDDHLMGITHVIRGS
+151 
-166 EYLSSTPKYNLLYQ
+166 
-180 AFGWEVPTYIHCPP
+180 
-194 VMKDAQ
+194 
-200 HKLSKRNGDASY
+200 
-212 QDLVAKGYL
+212 
-221 PAAVLNYLL
+221 
-230 LLGWAPEGEQEIF
+230 
-243 SLDEMIKI
+243 
-251 WDPARISKSPAI
+251 KSPH
-263 FDPLKLRA
+263 FDKLKSLT
-271 INAAYIRALPA
+271 
-282 EEFRKLADPFI
+282 
-293 DQAVH
+293 
-298 VQIDRDLLC
+298 
-307 ANLQPRCEVLEDIPP
+307 
-322 QLDFFDA
+322 
-329 VLPIDAEMYRNKKQK
+329 KKQK
-344 TTPESAKE
+344 KLILAGIALFLLILAASYTVFIAPLLQKEQWIYKEETVERGTLKVGVTESGSLEYNTKSIDYNLDLDVSDDDEDDSEEDDDDTVQKYLKIEEIYAASGQRVTEGEELLKFTEDSVE
-352 ALSALLP
+352 AVRALLQNA
-359 VLEAQTDYDT
+359 VVEAQADYAEAESTYELSLLEAQTDYDT

-400 QKQANAASLQEKL
+400 QKQANTASLQEKL
-413 TEAQEDYQDALETYE
+413 TETQEDYQDALEDYE

-486 LAAAQAKQKIDKLDT
+486 LAAAQAKAKQKIDKLDT

-518 YNAAVEDLKETLQE
+518 YNATVEDLKETLQE

-552 SDGILYATED
+552 SDGIIYATED

-573 DRLTTTGALFSY
+573 DRLTTTGALSSY

-599 EDIVDLQVGDAVD
+599 EDIVDLKVGDAVD
-612 ITFTA
+612 ITFTT

-736 EAEVKSTEETADS
+736 EEEVKSTEETADS

-758 SDMELQEFD
+758 SDTEFGM
-767 ESLMPEDMQMPSGGA
+767 SEDMQMPGGGD
-782 MPQGGPGGSGS
+782 MPQGGPGGGNSGN
-793 DSFGGGMP
+793 FGGGMP

>member
-1 MEGATDI
+1 MKLKSPLFEK
-8 IYNTLRATGLT
+8 LKSLT
-19 WDEGPDIGGPVG
+19 K
-31 PYVQSQRMGMFKQ
+31 KQ
-44 YAEQLVKAGK
+44 KKLILAGI
-54 AYYCFCTEERL
+54 A
-65 NDLHEQQKANGE
+65 
-77 MSHYDGHCR
+77 
-86 DLPQE
+86 
-91 EINAKLAAGV
+91 
-101 PYVIRQKI
+101 
-109 PAEGVT
+109 
-115 GFDDVVYGHI
+115 
-125 EVNNS
+125 
-130 ELDDQIL
+130 
-137 IKTDGMPTYNFANV
+137 
-151 VDDHLMGITHVIRGS
+151 
-166 EYLSSTPKYNLLYQ
+166 
-180 AFGWEVPTYIHCPP
+180 
-194 VMKDAQ
+194 
-200 HKLSKRNGDASY
+200 
-212 QDLVAKGYL
+212 
-221 PAAVLNYLL
+221 LL
-230 LLGWAPEGEQEIF
+230 LLILAASYTVFIAPLLQKEQWIYKEETVERGTLKVGVTESGSLEYNTKSIDYDLDLDVSEDDEDSDSDSDDDEDTVQKYLKIEEVYAASGQRVTEGQE
-243 SLDEMIKI
+243 L
-251 WDPARISKSPAI
+251 
-263 FDPLKLRA
+263 LKFTEDSVEA
-271 INAAYIRALPA
+271 VRALLKNAVVEAQADYA
-282 EEFRKLADPFI
+282 E
-293 DQAVH
+293 
-298 VQIDRDLLC
+298 
-307 ANLQPRCEVLEDIPP
+307 
-322 QLDFFDA
+322 
-329 VLPIDAEMYRNKKQK
+329 AESTY
-344 TTPESAKE
+344 E
-352 ALSALLP
+352 LSL
-359 VLEAQTDYDT
+359 LEAQTDYDT
-369 QKISASYAA
+369 QKISASYAS
-378 SIRNTSGTSVT
+378 SIRNTSASSVANNVT
-389 NKVASLQVQLE
+389 SLQVQLE
-400 QKQANAASLQEKL
+400 QKQSNAASLQEKL
-413 TEAQEDYQDALETYE
+413 AAAQEDYQDALETYE
-428 AAKEGYEG
+428 AAKEGYED
-436 AGTDNTVNFMTI
+436 AGMDNTVNFMVI
-448 QNGYLSARSKY
+448 QSGYLSAKTQY

-466 TQAEDA
+466 TQAETAVTD
-472 LSENESAITDLQNQ
+472 NESAIADLENQ
-486 LAAAQAKQKIDKLDT
+486 LTAARAKQNIDRLDT

-507 AVITGQNAQTT
+507 AVITGQNAETT

-552 SDGILYATED
+552 SNGILYATED

-736 EAEVKSTEETADS
+736 EAEVRSTDEDS
-749 GSSSDTAVG
+749 GSSADFTTG

-782 MPQGGPGGSGS
+782 MPQGGPGGGKSG
-793 DSFGGGMP
+793 SFGGGMP
-801 GGPGGQ
+801 GAPGGQ

>member
-1 MEGATDI
+1 MKLKRPHFEK
-8 IYNTLRATGLT
+8 LKSLT
-19 WDEGPDIGGPVG
+19 K
-31 PYVQSQRMGMFKQ
+31 KQ
-44 YAEQLVKAGK
+44 KKLILAGI
-54 AYYCFCTEERL
+54 A
-65 NDLHEQQKANGE
+65 
-77 MSHYDGHCR
+77 
-86 DLPQE
+86 
-91 EINAKLAAGV
+91 
-101 PYVIRQKI
+101 
-109 PAEGVT
+109 
-115 GFDDVVYGHI
+115 
-125 EVNNS
+125 
-130 ELDDQIL
+130 
-137 IKTDGMPTYNFANV
+137 
-151 VDDHLMGITHVIRGS
+151 
-166 EYLSSTPKYNLLYQ
+166 
-180 AFGWEVPTYIHCPP
+180 
-194 VMKDAQ
+194 
-200 HKLSKRNGDASY
+200 
-212 QDLVAKGYL
+212 
-221 PAAVLNYLL
+221 LL
-230 LLGWAPEGEQEIF
+230 LLILAACYTVFIAPLLQKEQWIYKEETVERGTLKVGVTESGSLEYNTKSIDYDLTLDVSDDDEDDSDDDDDTVQKYLKIEEIYAASGQRVTEGEE
-243 SLDEMIKI
+243 L
-251 WDPARISKSPAI
+251 
-263 FDPLKLRA
+263 LKFTEDSVEA
-271 INAAYIRALPA
+271 VRALLQNAVVEAQADYA
-282 EEFRKLADPFI
+282 E
-293 DQAVH
+293 
-298 VQIDRDLLC
+298 
-307 ANLQPRCEVLEDIPP
+307 
-322 QLDFFDA
+322 
-329 VLPIDAEMYRNKKQK
+329 AESTY
-344 TTPESAKE
+344 E
-352 ALSALLP
+352 LSL
-359 VLEAQTDYDT
+359 LEAQTDYDT

-400 QKQANAASLQEKL
+400 QKQANTASLQEKL
-413 TEAQEDYQDALETYE
+413 TEAQEDYQDALEDYE

-649 VEGELEQLYGG
+649 VEGALEKLYGG

-670 EKEDVLYVS
+670 EKEDILYVS

-697 LGGRELAEVETGI
+697 LGGKELAEVETGI

-736 EAEVKSTEETADS
+736 EAEVKSTQEDS
-749 GSSSDTAVG
+749 GSSADTTTG

-767 ESLMPEDMQMPSGGA
+767 ESLMPEDIQMPSGGA
-782 MPQGGPGGSGS
+782 MPQGGPGGGDSG
-793 DSFGGGMP
+793 SFGGGM
-801 GGPGGQ
+801 GGGGGAGSRF

>member
-1 MEGATDI
+1 MKLKSPHFDK
-8 IYNTLRATGLT
+8 LKSLT
-19 WDEGPDIGGPVG
+19 K
-31 PYVQSQRMGMFKQ
+31 KQ
-44 YAEQLVKAGK
+44 KKLILAGI
-54 AYYCFCTEERL
+54 A
-65 NDLHEQQKANGE
+65 
-77 MSHYDGHCR
+77 
-86 DLPQE
+86 
-91 EINAKLAAGV
+91 
-101 PYVIRQKI
+101 
-109 PAEGVT
+109 
-115 GFDDVVYGHI
+115 
-125 EVNNS
+125 
-130 ELDDQIL
+130 
-137 IKTDGMPTYNFANV
+137 
-151 VDDHLMGITHVIRGS
+151 
-166 EYLSSTPKYNLLYQ
+166 
-180 AFGWEVPTYIHCPP
+180 
-194 VMKDAQ
+194 
-200 HKLSKRNGDASY
+200 
-212 QDLVAKGYL
+212 
-221 PAAVLNYLL
+221 LL
-230 LLGWAPEGEQEIF
+230 LLILAACYTVFIAPLLQKEQWIYKEETVERGTLKVGVTESGSLEYNTKSIDYDLTLDVSDDDEDDSDDDDDTVQKYLKIEEIYAASGQRVIEGEE
-243 SLDEMIKI
+243 L
-251 WDPARISKSPAI
+251 
-263 FDPLKLRA
+263 LKFTEDSVEA
-271 INAAYIRALPA
+271 VRALLQNAVVEAQADYA
-282 EEFRKLADPFI
+282 E
-293 DQAVH
+293 
-298 VQIDRDLLC
+298 
-307 ANLQPRCEVLEDIPP
+307 
-322 QLDFFDA
+322 
-329 VLPIDAEMYRNKKQK
+329 AESTY
-344 TTPESAKE
+344 E
-352 ALSALLP
+352 LSL
-359 VLEAQTDYDT
+359 LEAQTDYDT

-501 EETYQE
+501 EETY
-507 AVITGQNAQTT
+507 
-518 YNAAVEDLKETLQE
+518 QE

-758 SDMELQEFD
+758 SDTEFGM
-767 ESLMPEDMQMPSGGA
+767 SEDMQMPGGGD
-782 MPQGGPGGSGS
+782 MPQGGPGGGDSG
-793 DSFGGGMP
+793 SFGGGMP

>member
-1 MEGATDI
+1 MKLKSPHFEKLK
-8 IYNTLRATGLT
+8 TLTK
-19 WDEGPDIGGPVG
+19 
-31 PYVQSQRMGMFKQ
+31 KQ
-44 YAEQLVKAGK
+44 KKLILAGI
-54 AYYCFCTEERL
+54 A
-65 NDLHEQQKANGE
+65 
-77 MSHYDGHCR
+77 
-86 DLPQE
+86 
-91 EINAKLAAGV
+91 
-101 PYVIRQKI
+101 
-109 PAEGVT
+109 
-115 GFDDVVYGHI
+115 
-125 EVNNS
+125 
-130 ELDDQIL
+130 
-137 IKTDGMPTYNFANV
+137 
-151 VDDHLMGITHVIRGS
+151 
-166 EYLSSTPKYNLLYQ
+166 
-180 AFGWEVPTYIHCPP
+180 
-194 VMKDAQ
+194 
-200 HKLSKRNGDASY
+200 
-212 QDLVAKGYL
+212 
-221 PAAVLNYLL
+221 LL
-230 LLGWAPEGEQEIF
+230 LLLLAASYTVFIAPLLQKEQWIYKEETVELGTLKVGVTESGSLEYQTKTIDYDLDLDVSEDDEDSDSDSDDDEETTQKYLKIEEVYAASGQRVTEGQE
-243 SLDEMIKI
+243 L
-251 WDPARISKSPAI
+251 
-263 FDPLKLRA
+263 LKFTEDSVEA
-271 INAAYIRALPA
+271 VRALLKNAVVEAQADYA
-282 EEFRKLADPFI
+282 E
-293 DQAVH
+293 
-298 VQIDRDLLC
+298 
-307 ANLQPRCEVLEDIPP
+307 
-322 QLDFFDA
+322 
-329 VLPIDAEMYRNKKQK
+329 AESTY
-344 TTPESAKE
+344 E
-352 ALSALLP
+352 LSL
-359 VLEAQTDYDT
+359 LEAQTDYDT

-378 SIRNTSGTSVT
+378 SIRNTSGPSGT

-400 QKQANAASLQEKL
+400 QKQANTASLQEKL
-413 TEAQEDYQDALETYE
+413 TEAQEDYQDALEDYE

-736 EAEVKSTEETADS
+736 EAEVKSTQEDS
-749 GSSSDTAVG
+749 GSSADTTTG

-782 MPQGGPGGSGS
+782 MPQGGPGGSNS

>member
-1 MEGATDI
+1 M
-8 IYNTLRATGLT
+8 
-19 WDEGPDIGGPVG
+19 
-31 PYVQSQRMGMFKQ
+31 
-44 YAEQLVKAGK
+44 
-54 AYYCFCTEERL
+54 
-65 NDLHEQQKANGE
+65 
-77 MSHYDGHCR
+77 
-86 DLPQE
+86 
-91 EINAKLAAGV
+91 KL
-101 PYVIRQKI
+101 
-109 PAEGVT
+109 
-115 GFDDVVYGHI
+115 
-125 EVNNS
+125 
-130 ELDDQIL
+130 
-137 IKTDGMPTYNFANV
+137 
-151 VDDHLMGITHVIRGS
+151 
-166 EYLSSTPKYNLLYQ
+166 
-180 AFGWEVPTYIHCPP
+180 
-194 VMKDAQ
+194 
-200 HKLSKRNGDASY
+200 
-212 QDLVAKGYL
+212 
-221 PAAVLNYLL
+221 
-230 LLGWAPEGEQEIF
+230 
-243 SLDEMIKI
+243 
-251 WDPARISKSPAI
+251 KSPH
-263 FDPLKLRA
+263 FDKLKSLT
-271 INAAYIRALPA
+271 
-282 EEFRKLADPFI
+282 
-293 DQAVH
+293 
-298 VQIDRDLLC
+298 
-307 ANLQPRCEVLEDIPP
+307 
-322 QLDFFDA
+322 
-329 VLPIDAEMYRNKKQK
+329 KKQK
-344 TTPESAKE
+344 KLILAGIALFLLILAASYTVFIAPLLQKEQWIYKEETVERGTLKVGVTESGSLEYNTKSIDYDLNLDVSDDDEDDSDDDDDTVQKYLKIEEIYAASGQRVTEGEELLKFTEDSVE
-352 ALSALLP
+352 AVRALLQNA
-359 VLEAQTDYDT
+359 VVEAQADYAEAESTYELSLLEAQTDYDT

-400 QKQANAASLQEKL
+400 QKQANTASLQEKL
-413 TEAQEDYQDALETYE
+413 TETQEDYQDALEDYE

-545 AFEDFVG
+545 AFEAFIG
-552 SDGILYATED
+552 SDGILYAAED

-649 VEGELEQLYGG
+649 VEGALEKLYGG

-670 EKEDVLYVS
+670 EKEDILYVS

-697 LGGRELAEVETGI
+697 LGGKELAEVETGI

-736 EAEVKSTEETADS
+736 EAEVKSTQEDS
-749 GSSSDTAVG
+749 GSSADTTTG

-767 ESLMPEDMQMPSGGA
+767 ESLMPEDIQMPSGGA
-782 MPQGGPGGSGS
+782 MPQGGPGGGDSG
-793 DSFGGGMP
+793 SFGGGMP

>member
-1 MEGATDI
+1 MKLKSPHFEK
-8 IYNTLRATGLT
+8 LKSLT
-19 WDEGPDIGGPVG
+19 K
-31 PYVQSQRMGMFKQ
+31 KQ
-44 YAEQLVKAGK
+44 KKLILAGI
-54 AYYCFCTEERL
+54 A
-65 NDLHEQQKANGE
+65 
-77 MSHYDGHCR
+77 
-86 DLPQE
+86 
-91 EINAKLAAGV
+91 
-101 PYVIRQKI
+101 
-109 PAEGVT
+109 
-115 GFDDVVYGHI
+115 
-125 EVNNS
+125 
-130 ELDDQIL
+130 
-137 IKTDGMPTYNFANV
+137 
-151 VDDHLMGITHVIRGS
+151 
-166 EYLSSTPKYNLLYQ
+166 
-180 AFGWEVPTYIHCPP
+180 
-194 VMKDAQ
+194 
-200 HKLSKRNGDASY
+200 
-212 QDLVAKGYL
+212 
-221 PAAVLNYLL
+221 LL
-230 LLGWAPEGEQEIF
+230 LLLLAASYTVFIAPLLQKEQWIYKEETVERGTLKVGVTESGSLEYNTKSVDYDLDLDDSDEDDDDAVQKYLKIEKIYAASGQRVTEGEE
-243 SLDEMIKI
+243 L
-251 WDPARISKSPAI
+251 
-263 FDPLKLRA
+263 LKFTEDSVEA
-271 INAAYIRALPA
+271 VRALLQNAVVEAQADYA
-282 EEFRKLADPFI
+282 E
-293 DQAVH
+293 
-298 VQIDRDLLC
+298 
-307 ANLQPRCEVLEDIPP
+307 
-322 QLDFFDA
+322 
-329 VLPIDAEMYRNKKQK
+329 AESTY
-344 TTPESAKE
+344 E
-352 ALSALLP
+352 LSL
-359 VLEAQTDYDT
+359 LEAQTDYDT

-389 NKVASLQVQLE
+389 NNVASLQVQLE
-400 QKQANAASLQEKL
+400 QKQANTASLQEKL
-413 TEAQEDYQDALETYE
+413 TQAQEDYQDALETYE

-518 YNAAVEDLKETLQE
+518 YNPAVEDLKETLQE

-649 VEGELEQLYGG
+649 AEGALEKLYGG

-670 EKEDVLYVS
+670 EKEDILYVS

-697 LGGRELAEVETGI
+697 LGGKELTEVETGI

-736 EAEVKSTEETADS
+736 EAEVKSTQEDS
-749 GSSSDTAVG
+749 GSSADTTTG

-782 MPQGGPGGSGS
+782 MPQGGPGGSNS